1 MSSNSQ
7 DPKKAT
13 GYDPGLERSRAQDRK
28 KAKGYD
34 PGLERSRAQDQNRK
48 YTKRYDIEL
57 ESNLSQKPNLINNFR
72 LFLRRNKFARLVAN
86 LIISLAWVMISVLIS
101 FAGLMAWGFNQMA
114 KNCSFTI
121 FGTFCRKV
129 SQIPTVWENWALPA
143 ILILFIFGPPLW
155 LTWYLWIR
163 KRRPRIK

>member
-1 MSSNSQ
+1 MSSHSQ
-7 DPKKAT
+7 DPKKAK

-34 PGLERSRAQDQNRK
+34 L
-48 YTKRYDIEL
+48 EL
-57 ESNLSQKPNLINNFR
+57 ESNLSQKTNLINNFR

-86 LIISLAWVMISVLIS
+86 IIISLAWVLISVFIS
-101 FAGLMAWGFNQMA
+101 FVGLLTWGISSMVE
-114 KNCSFTI
+114 NCTFTI
-121 FGTFCRKV
+121 FGTFCRKM
-129 SQIPTVWENWALPA
+129 SQIPTVWDWALPA

-163 KRRPRIK
+163 KRGPKIK

>member
-7 DPKKAT
+7 DPKKAN

-48 YTKRYDIEL
+48 YTKRYDLEL

-86 LIISLAWVMISVLIS
+86 LIISLAWVLISVLIS

-129 SQIPTVWENWALPA
+129 SQIPTVWDWALPA